1 MYFSNSST
9 PPNVSSGS
17 KEGTETIAL
26 EAHELLGYPNPFS
39 NAVNVVIPKSMGN
52 CRVTVSDVNGLVLD
66 TFNAAGEITLGE
78 AYKAGVYSVS
88 VTGNNETK
96 QLKVVKY

>member
-1 MYFSNSST
+1 
-9 PPNVSSGS
+9 
-17 KEGTETIAL
+17 
-26 EAHELLGYPNPFS
+26 
-39 NAVNVVIPKSMGN
+39 MGN
-52 CRVTVSDVNGLVLD
+52 CKVTVSDINGLVLD